1 MVSTRS
7 QVKNNTKPVST
18 MQLRQRSHPVRPAGT
33 SLHTT
38 IWHELAQQNAALV
51 AEANEVNTE
60 GPDYVKPDEV
70 DAVEPAY
77 VKPEEDSTAAPA
89 SATATATPT
98 GASPTKSKR
107 VRKMPEYK
115 SIVRTR
121 SQKLK
126 EAEVYHER
134 QLERLAQHW
143 YIMRREPKI
152 DSPYGDE
159 SELAVYI
166 QNLRAI
172 HPENLKSEFVA
183 RVTEVLPWFKWH
195 VPEKTTWCA
204 TFGWVATFGGLIAVT
219 LGAAYV
225 QVKLQ
230 DRQTMN
236 QVLLMLNELRARA
249 ASYA

>member
-1 MVSTRS
+1 
-7 QVKNNTKPVST
+7 
-18 MQLRQRSHPVRPAGT
+18 MQLRQRSRPVKEARSDST
-33 SLHTT
+33 SLQTT
-38 IWHELAQQNAALV
+38 IWQELGQRNATLV
-51 AEANEVNTE
+51 ATAFAEAQEVNATNTAE
-60 GPDYVKPDEV
+60 DYV
-70 DAVEPAY
+70 EP
-77 VKPEEDSTAAPA
+77 KPEEVSTP
-89 SATATATPT
+89 SVVE
-98 GASPTKSKR
+98 ASPNKSKR

-126 EAEVYHER
+126 EAEIYHEK

-152 DSPYGDE
+152 DSQYGDE
-159 SELAVYI
+159 SELAAYI

-172 HPENLKSEFVA
+172 HPENLKPEFVA
-183 RVTEVLPWFKWH
+183 RVTEALPWFKWH

-204 TFGWVATFGGLIAVT
+204 AFGWAATFGGLIAVT

-225 QVKLQ
+225 QVKLH

-236 QVLLMLNELRARA
+236 QVLLMLNELRVRA

>member
-7 QVKNNTKPVST
+7 QLKNNTKSVST
-18 MQLRQRSHPVRPAGT
+18 MQLRQRSQPVRSDST
-33 SLHTT
+33 SLQTT
-38 IWHELAQQNAALV
+38 IWQELGQKNAALV
-51 AEANEVNTE
+51 ATAFAEAQEVDAD
-60 GPDYVKPDEV
+60 GPKPDEV
-70 DAVEPAY
+70 DAVEP
-77 VKPEEDSTAAPA
+77 KPEEA
-89 SATATATPT
+89 SVSE
-98 GASPTKSKR
+98 ASPVKSKR

-126 EAEVYHER
+126 EAEIYHER

-159 SELAVYI
+159 SELAAYI

-172 HPENLKSEFVA
+172 HPENLKPEFVA
-183 RVTEVLPWFKWH
+183 RVTEALPWFKWH
-195 VPEKTTWCA
+195 VPEKTTRCSA
-204 TFGWVATFGGLIAVT
+204 FGWFATFGGLIAVT

-236 QVLLMLNELRARA
+236 QVLLMLSELRARA